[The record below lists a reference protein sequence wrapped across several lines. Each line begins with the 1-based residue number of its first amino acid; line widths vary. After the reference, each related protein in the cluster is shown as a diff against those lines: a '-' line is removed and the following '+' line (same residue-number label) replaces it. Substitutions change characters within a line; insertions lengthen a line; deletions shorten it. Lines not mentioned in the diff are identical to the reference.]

1 MKTLLDIDFTQT
13 HILDDDIFN
22 IAVGEKWAN
31 NELQHYV
38 NKPENLFFTD
48 EGLVLR
54 ATHPKAGIYES
65 VRINTRDK
73 FSFQYGEIKIR
84 AKVPKG
90 KGTWP
95 ALWMMSQENRYGHW
109 PKSGEIDILEHVGRD
124 ANNLF
129 LCLHTE
135 TYNHRNDEEYYTEYH
150 LENATTEFHDYGVRW
165 TEETITYIIDGN
177 EIVTYSK
184 YDKADSSHKGWP
196 FHQPFYLIM
205 NLAIGGKF
213 GGPVDDS
220 IFPKD
225 FIIKRITVVQ

>member
-1 MKTLLDIDFTQT
+1 MKTLLNIDFRETQE
-13 HILDDDIFN
+13 LDDTVFTVQ
-22 IAVGEKWAN
+22 VGDKWAN

-54 ATHPKAGIYES
+54 ATHPKPGLYES
-65 VRINTRDK
+65 VRMNTKGK
-73 FSFQYGEIKIR
+73 FSFQYGEIEIK
-84 AKVPKG
+84 AKVPSG

-95 ALWMMSQENRYGHW
+95 ALWMMSEESRYGRW

-124 ANNLF
+124 ENNLF

-135 TYNHRNDEEYYTEYH
+135 TYNHKNNAEFYTEYH
-150 LENATTEFHDYGVRW
+150 LENATTAFHTYGIKW
-165 TEETITYIIDGN
+165 TDDTITYIIDGK
-177 EIVTYSK
+177 EVTTYHK
-184 YDKADSSHKGWP
+184 HDKADTSHKGWP

-225 FIIKRITVVQ
+225 FVIQTITVKQ